1 MKVRQ
6 KLSETTDS
14 LKPVAT
20 AAAKLAA
27 SGSASSSKEQ
37 ALPAAS

>member
-1 MKVRQ
+1 VRQ

-27 SGSASSSKEQ
+27 AGSASADKDQ